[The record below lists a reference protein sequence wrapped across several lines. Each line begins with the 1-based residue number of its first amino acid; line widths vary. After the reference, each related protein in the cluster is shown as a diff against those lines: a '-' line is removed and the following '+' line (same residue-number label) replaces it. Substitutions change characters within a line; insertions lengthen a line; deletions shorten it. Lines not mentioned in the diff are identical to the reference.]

1 MYLNR
6 FGRLIT
12 ETGNEFFGVS
22 NHFLLV
28 DVCSHLCFLQL
39 FAENQVS
46 GIIGFEIVNTTE
58 CNFNRTVGNRI
69 KESPVMRN
77 KYHCTIVSSQEIFE
91 PLNRFNIKVV
101 GGLIQKQNIP
111 VAGKKRSQCHATLLA
126 TREVAD
132 DGLPRDVSDK
142 TGENIANIYLLLGA
156 EPSRNW
162 QTFAAEVID
171 LALAA
176 DISGIVFLG
185 ALLAE
190 VPHTRPTPIFISSEN
205 PAVRSQFDVERSS
218 YEGPVGILTVL
229 ADVAERAGIPTM
241 SVWASVPHYVHHAP
255 SPKATLA
262 IIDRLE
268 EIVDVT
274 IPRGSL
280 VDEAEAWVANVDS
293 LSEDDEDMAAYIQG
307 LERSRDAFDSPEAS
321 GEALAQEFERF
332 LRPSCR

>member
-1 MYLNR
+1 MSESQV
-6 FGRLIT
+6 FDGRILVVAF
-12 ETGNEFFGVS
+12 EGWNDAGEAASSCVRA
-22 NHFLLV
+22 LLE
-28 DVCSHLCFLQL
+28 QL
-39 FAENQVS
+39 EV
-46 GIIGFEIVNTTE
+46 
-58 CNFNRTVGNRI
+58 
-69 KESPVMRN
+69 
-77 KYHCTIVSSQEIFE
+77 
-91 PLNRFNIKVV
+91 
-101 GGLIQKQNIP
+101 IP
-111 VAGKKRSQCHATLLA
+111 LA
-126 TREVAD
+126 TFDSENYYDFQQVRPNASFDSEGRRVITWPTTTFYSPLVPGSAPASIASD
-132 DGLPRDVSDK
+132 AQLDV

-205 PAVRSQFDVERSS
+205 VVVRSQFDVERSS

-280 VDEAEAWVANVDS
+280 VGEAEAWAANVDA

-332 LRPSCR
+332 LRNTDGDQAPGEGPATA